1 VFGRESVP
9 LNGTLIRNLNI
20 NDTEHSDGWLIA
32 DGFASGSSIFG
43 DRDFTCTELPA
54 SLAGAE
60 IIRTACDSK
69 YYDGTLA
76 EFTAGADMIV
86 SVALDARVE
95 AAPAWLDSWTD
106 SGMTLTTSNDV
117 TMKIYQKSV
126 KAGEAVT
133 LGTNGQSTY
142 CVNYIVLAVAEADSF
157 LRGDVNMDGSV
168 TLTDVMLLQKYLL
181 SAASLTPEQA
191 QRANLVE
198 DDCLDGFDLAVLKQ
212 ILFR

>member
-1 VFGRESVP
+1 
-9 LNGTLIRNLNI
+9 
-20 NDTEHSDGWLIA
+20 
-32 DGFASGSSIFG
+32 
-43 DRDFTCTELPA
+43 
-54 SLAGAE
+54 
-60 IIRTACDSK
+60 
-69 YYDGTLA
+69 
-76 EFTAGADMIV
+76 MIV